1 MQPGLDQEVDHC
13 CQTAFAEVRP
23 CPCGSGNL
31 TSSPIHIQSPM
42 SRTHKSN
49 FSASTLHGAQSAV
62 ILGSHHPEPKSLR
75 SSGGSRSHSRSSSS
89 AAVAPWAALDVA
101 KLSEEVRNLRISA
114 IPLKRPTFRNLTK
127 TRNLS
132 FEGQRTPSLMS
143 QPRCRDTCVLKSV
156 RFKNADPCDTPTT
169 DSSPYGLHN
178 LNGSLPEMPC
188 SGFFLLSAI
197 DTIVSGCSRSA
208 IEYPSEFA
216 IISS

>member
-42 SRTHKSN
+42 NRTHKSN
-49 FSASTLHGAQSAV
+49 FSAPTLHGAQSAV

-75 SSGGSRSHSRSSSS
+75 SSGGSRSYSRSSSS

-101 KLSEEVRNLRISA
+101 KLSEEVRNRQSLSKGPRSETLRRQGISHLKDSGRPVWCLNHGA
-114 IPLKRPTFRNLTK
+114 VTHVFWNLFDLKMLILVIPQQLIPPHTVYIIWTVL
-127 TRNLS
+127 
-132 FEGQRTPSLMS
+132 
-143 QPRCRDTCVLKSV
+143 CRKCPAQV
-156 RFKNADPCDTPTT
+156 
-169 DSSPYGLHN
+169 
-178 LNGSLPEMPC
+178 
-188 SGFFLLSAI
+188 FFLLSAI

>member
-49 FSASTLHGAQSAV
+49 FSAPTLHGAQSAV

-75 SSGGSRSHSRSSSS
+75 SSGGSRSYSRSSSS

-101 KLSEEVRNLRISA
+101 KLSEEVRNRQSLSKGPRSETLRRQGISH
-114 IPLKRPTFRNLTK
+114 LKDSGRP
-127 TRNLS
+127 
-132 FEGQRTPSLMS
+132 
-143 QPRCRDTCVLKSV
+143 V
-156 RFKNADPCDTPTT
+156 
-169 DSSPYGLHN
+169 
-178 LNGSLPEMPC
+178 
-188 SGFFLLSAI
+188 
-197 DTIVSGCSRSA
+197 
-208 IEYPSEFA
+208 
-216 IISS
+216 